1 MAKTSERKAGRLLAA
16 APCSALSYSQ
26 FCQEMSRERV
36 RHERKRNKLEA
47 RLKAFQA
54 TCKHENTRFQED
66 PAGGNDSCIICTL
79 CNKVVR

>member
-1 MAKTSERKAGRLLAA
+1 VSKTSPAM
-16 APCSALSYSQ
+16 SYSE

-36 RHERKRNKLEA
+36 RHYRKLDNLEA

-66 PAGGNDSCIICTL
+66 PSGGNDSCLICIL
-79 CNKVVR
+79 CDKVVK